1 MEKSEFKLN
10 TNSALYT
17 VGRSQRGK
25 PQVIYK
31 GQTYSI
37 HYTRTK
43 RQSRLVCG
51 CTRSIIGMK
60 RCCPAY
66 IIITTSPNGLEN
78 VQEKRQ
84 HMCNASTM
92 PEDQHYTITTT
103 NKNKPS
109 ILHQGYTYALM
120 YKTDIAAV
128 YLCTKPKKD
137 RKLRCKARCI
147 INTINGVERL
157 RLENTHECQK
167 RGDTHKYEEVIN
179 TVALN
184 IQEPFEVYVPKEEIE
199 TIHYGTIP
207 ASGAIIHLDE
217 AAAEGTSSKFVFI
230 SILGKKILNVF
241 LSNSSL

>member
-1 MEKSEFKLN
+1 MEKNEFILNNGSEF
-10 TNSALYT
+10 YT

-66 IIITTSPNGLEN
+66 IIISTSPNGEEN
-78 VQEKRQ
+78 VSEKRN
-84 HMCNASTM
+84 HMCNASVM
-92 PEDQHYTITTT
+92 PDEQRYTVATT

-128 YLCTKPKKD
+128 YLCTKPKKN

-147 INTINGVERL
+147 INTINGIERL

-167 RGDTHKYEEVIN
+167 RSDTHRYEDTIN
-179 TVALN
+179 TVAKN
-184 IQEPFEVYVPKEEIE
+184 IQQPYTEYKAKVEVAQNVNYDS
-199 TIHYGTIP
+199 TIP
-207 ASGAIIHLDE
+207 NSGAIIHIDE
-217 AAAEGTSSKFVFI
+217 ASAEGKLVDI
-230 SILGKKILNVF
+230 SIMIAIVF
-241 LSNSSL
+241 V